1 MDRWLLI
8 FTATAILLIL
18 ICRINLYIN
27 LQFSR
32 REDDDYLAIT
42 VYALRKLFAYSIKI
56 PTIMLIKHDNL
67 LWISSEIETPPNI
80 TKTKLNR
87 EQRFLKKTLK
97 LLFYEPDRFW
107 RLIKLAKH
115 IFHDYRKYMDKLS
128 TGIHCEK
135 FELKASYGFDDAAL
149 TGLFMGIWGSVL
161 QLLLTAVRNRI
172 MLDTK
177 PSIQIQPNYKQRQL
191 ELELSCIFR
200 IRLGNVITAT
210 IAVLRNISYTEA
222 TSSG

>member
-1 MDRWLLI
+1 MNRWLLI
-8 FTATAILLIL
+8 FTAIAILLIL

-32 REDDDYLAIT
+32 RADDDYLAIT
-42 VYALRKLFAYSIKI
+42 VYALQKLFAYSIKV

-67 LWISSEIETPPNI
+67 PWISSEIATPPNI
-80 TKTKLNR
+80 AKPKLNR
-87 EQRFLKKTLK
+87 EQRFLKKTLT
-97 LLFYEPDRFW
+97 LLFYNPDRFW
-107 RLIKLAKH
+107 RLYKLGKK
-115 IFHDYRKYMDKLS
+115 IFHDYRVYMAKLS
-128 TGIHCEK
+128 TNIHCEK

-161 QLLLTAVRNRI
+161 QLLLTAMHNRI
-172 MLDTK
+172 RLDTK
-177 PSIQIQPNYKQRQL
+177 PSIQIQPNYRHNQL
-191 ELELSCIFR
+191 EIELSCIFR

-210 IAVLRNISYTEA
+210 IAVLKNLSYTEA